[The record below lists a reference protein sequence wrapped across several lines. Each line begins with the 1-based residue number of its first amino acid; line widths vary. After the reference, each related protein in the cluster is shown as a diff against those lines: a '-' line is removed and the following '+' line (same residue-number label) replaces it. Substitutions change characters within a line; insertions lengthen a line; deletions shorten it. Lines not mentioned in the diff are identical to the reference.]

1 MSSTKFHLHRCPPQV
16 VEAAGEVSGPLA
28 ALLVS
33 RGLVPALAASPLY
46 PALAAA
52 ALEAGPDTAAAMV
65 DQLRAAG
72 HAALAAS
79 LQVLAT
85 SITTTTLHPALQMEV
100 EGVPPGLRT
109 LAMMAQRWLGAGEG

>member
-1 MSSTKFHLHRCPPQV
+1 M
-16 VEAAGEVSGPLA
+16 VEAAGEVSAPLA

-79 LQVLAT
+79 LQVLAA
-85 SITTTTLHPALQMEV
+85 SITTTTLHP
-100 EGVPPGLRT
+100 PC
-109 LAMMAQRWLGAGEG
+109 RWRWRGCRRGCAPSL